1 MPVWRSGRGGS
12 ASGDIVRVLL
22 LGTGMQGR
30 AALRD
35 LVESPLVTEIVAA
48 DCDSATL
55 EGYVRAR
62 GWGSKVRCV
71 QLDAASSGELAQVMS
86 GGHDVAID
94 LLPVAFVDRVAAECV
109 RHGVHVVNTMYVSP
123 DVRAL
128 AGQAEAKGV
137 AILPEFGMDPG
148 IDLVLLGEAVRGFD
162 EVTDVLSYGAGIPE
176 PAAADNPLKYKV
188 SWTFD
193 GVLQAYH
200 RGARVV
206 RDGVVIDVGPDQ
218 QFLPEHVHEVVVD
231 DVGRLEAYPNGDAL
245 RFLEPLGL
253 DTSRLRNAGRF
264 TLRYAGHCQFWRT
277 LVALHLLDDE
287 PVDVDGVA
295 VDRKRFLAAALEPQ
309 LRYAE
314 GERDLAILRL
324 DVAGTRGGRRRR
336 VVYDLVDRRD
346 LATGLTAMSRLVGF
360 TASIGAQMLGSG
372 AISRRGL
379 LSPVVDVPWV
389 PFARELA
396 SRGIRVVRR
405 ESEL

>member
-1 MPVWRSGRGGS
+1 GFG
-12 ASGDIVRVLL
+12 A
-22 LGTGMQGR
+22 
-30 AALRD
+30 
-35 LVESPLVTEIVAA
+35 
-48 DCDSATL
+48 
-55 EGYVRAR
+55 
-62 GWGSKVRCV
+62 KVRCRP
-71 QLDAASSGELAQVMS
+71 LDAAQRGALDALLADGADAV
-86 GGHDVAID
+86 ID
-94 LLPVAFVDRVAAECV
+94 LLPVAFMGAVAAAAV
-109 RHGVHVVNTMYVSP
+109 RHGAHVVNTMYVSP
-123 DVRAL
+123 EVRML
-128 AGQAEAKGV
+128 ADEARSRGV

-188 SWTFD
+188 SWTFE
-193 GVLQAYH
+193 GVLRAYH

-206 RDGVVIDVGPDQ
+206 RDGVAIDVGPDQ
-218 QFLPEHVHEVVVD
+218 QFLPEHVHVVEIE

-264 TLRYAGHCQFWRT
+264 TLRYPGHCDFWRT
-277 LVALHLLDDE
+277 IAVLHLLDDA
-287 PVDVDGVA
+287 PVTVDGVA

-314 GERDLAILRL
+314 GERDLAILKL
-324 DVAGTRGGRRRR
+324 DVAGTRGGRRQR

-372 AISRRGL
+372 AIPRRGL
-379 LSPVVDVPWV
+379 LSPVVDVPWA
-389 PFARELA
+389 PFERELA